1 MILFLSLSFFLLQVE
16 LQEASPRLGRVMGVG
31 QEPGSDTIEDTDSV
45 NNAISVS
52 DGLKSDKEGV
62 VKSRSK
68 NTGIELAG
76 EPWPVASNS
85 NVIYSNYVLIAL
97 LIFRGEGP
105 SRTRKGN

>member
-1 MILFLSLSFFLLQVE
+1 
-16 LQEASPRLGRVMGVG
+16 MGVG

-68 NTGIELAG
+68 NTRIELAG

-85 NVIYSNYVLIAL
+85 NVIYSNYVFIAFL
-97 LIFRGEGP
+97 SFYLKVSISYILYFL
-105 SRTRKGN
+105 